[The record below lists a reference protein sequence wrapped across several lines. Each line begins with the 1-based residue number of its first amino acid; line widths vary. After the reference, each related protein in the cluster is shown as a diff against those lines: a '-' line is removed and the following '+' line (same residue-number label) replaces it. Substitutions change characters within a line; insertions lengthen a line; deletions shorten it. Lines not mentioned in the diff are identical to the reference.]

1 VRLCLVCSYLV
12 HWAGFTQ
19 EWLQGENVL
28 EGAGILLRVAFQAKM
43 IQQAQPQLLQIT
55 GDEAGVEQETTGETN
70 GTSE

>member
-1 VRLCLVCSYLV
+1 MRLFVLLALIWYTDR
-12 HWAGFTQ
+12 FTQ

-28 EGAGILLRVAFQAKM
+28 ERDGILLRVALQAKM